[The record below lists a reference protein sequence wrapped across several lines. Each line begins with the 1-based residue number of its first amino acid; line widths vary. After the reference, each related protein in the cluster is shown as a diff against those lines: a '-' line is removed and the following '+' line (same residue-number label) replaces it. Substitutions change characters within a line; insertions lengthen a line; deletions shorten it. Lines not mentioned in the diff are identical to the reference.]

1 MNENLELYKIF
12 YTVAVCENI
21 SKAADM
27 LYISQPAVSKAIKN
41 LEKFT
46 GISLFSRNSRGVKL
60 TEEGRVLFQYVK
72 NAMEQ
77 FTLGENVLN
86 KLRNMEQGSIKI
98 GVSSTLCKFFLIPNL
113 KKFIQRYPH
122 IQIKLV
128 IKTTVETL
136 ELAREGKIDFGIVS
150 EPMGNDE
157 CNFINL
163 LEIHD
168 IFVANHEYLKSLKL
182 KKPRDIFTSSNMMIL
197 EECNIS
203 RKYIDK
209 YFAEN
214 NIIVKPEIE
223 ISSMDLLIQ
232 FAKIGLGT
240 ACVIEN
246 FVKNDLTSNSL
257 VKIDIKP
264 EIPKRNIGIV
274 YNKNIPLSISAKTY
288 IDFLKEAYILWYT

>member
-21 SKAADM
+21 SKASEA
-27 LYISQPAVSKAIKN
+27 LYISQPAVSKAIKK
-41 LEKFT
+41 LEKNT

-60 TEEGRVLFQYVK
+60 TEEGTVLFQYVK

-77 FTLGENVLN
+77 LTLGENVLN

-98 GVSSTLCKFFLIPNL
+98 GVSSILCKIFLIPVL
-113 KKFIQRYPH
+113 KKFIQKYPN
-122 IQIKLV
+122 IQIKII

-150 EPMGNDE
+150 EPLQNDE
-157 CNFINL
+157 YNFIKL

-168 IFVANHEYLKSLKL
+168 IFVASREYLDSLKL
-182 KKPRDIFTSSNMMIL
+182 KEPSDIFTNSDIMIL

-214 NIIVKPEIE
+214 NISVKPYVE
-223 ISSMDLLIQ
+223 ISNMDLLIE

-246 FVKNDLTSNSL
+246 FVIDELSSASL
-257 VKIDIKP
+257 IKIDVKP
-264 EIPKRNIGIV
+264 EIPQRNIGIV
-274 YNKNIPLSISAKTY
+274 YNKNIPLSISAQTY
-288 IDFLKEAYILWYT
+288 VNFLKDAYIH